1 MFDLIKTVQF
11 LKKLFNKKDIVFISL
26 LIFIY
31 FLTRII
37 NLEGFPIFSDEG
49 IYIHW
54 AKIAWHD
61 AAWRFVSLT
70 DGRQPLQTWATI
82 PFLKMFPDNALFA
95 GRLFG
100 AVSGFL
106 GFVGIFTLSY
116 YLFNKQTAYFASILY
131 IITPF
136 FLFFDRLAMI
146 DSLVNAAFI
155 WIFLFSILLINT
167 LRLDLA
173 LIFGFASGM
182 FLLAK
187 SSVSLFLGLS
197 VFAPLIGLT
206 KNVQKNIRTII
217 NFFILFTIVI
227 FISVLIYNIQR
238 LSPFLH
244 YVAQKN
250 HTFVK
255 TFDEFIKTPFSGF
268 WYNLKYTPLHT
279 AHNLGWT
286 TFIFGLIGFYLIF
299 KKKRLLSIYF
309 LIWIF
314 FPYMLITFSM
324 KVLYSRYI
332 IFLLSPFVI
341 FSAYLLNYIFFVKK
355 KRSVLLYGLIIIIV
369 YIFTVYFNYTVIF
382 DYKKIP
388 FLSDDKGQ
396 YIEGWPSGH
405 GIKEIIEYARLKSKE
420 KPVILLAEGNFGMV
434 GDVLDTFLK
443 KDDYI
448 SIKAYWP
455 LEPKN
460 LMENQ
465 AFLDKNYVYAVSA
478 HQKNTPSNWPVKLIK
493 RFDKPGN
500 KSSIY
505 FFELTK

>member
-1 MFDLIKTVQF
+1 MFDLIKTIQSA
-11 LKKLFNKKDIVFISL
+11 KKLFTKKDIFLILSL
-26 LIFIY
+26 ILVY
-31 FLTRII
+31 FLTRLI

-61 AAWRFVSLT
+61 ATWRFVSLT

-82 PFLKMFPDNALFA
+82 PFLKMFPDSALFA

-100 AVSGFL
+100 VISGFL
-106 GFVGIFTLSY
+106 GSVGIFILSY
-116 YLFNKQTAYFASILY
+116 YLFNKRVAYFSLILY
-131 IITPF
+131 IATPF

-146 DSLVNAAFI
+146 DSLVNASFI
-155 WIFLFSILLINT
+155 WMFLFSIILINT
-167 LRLDLA
+167 LRFDSA

-182 FLLAK
+182 LLLAK

-197 VFAPLIGLT
+197 IFAPLIKLT

-227 FISVLIYNIQR
+227 FLSVLIYNIQR

-244 YVAQKN
+244 YVTQKN

-255 TFDEFIKTPFSGF
+255 TFDEFIKAPFSTF

-279 AHNLGWT
+279 AHNLGWA

-299 KKKRLLSIYF
+299 KKERLLSIYF

-314 FPYMLITFSM
+314 APYIFTTFFM

-332 IFLLSPFVI
+332 IFLLSPFVL
-341 FSAYLLNYIFFVKK
+341 FTAYFLNYIFFVKK
-355 KRSVLLYGLIIIIV
+355 IRTVIFYGLIIII
-369 YIFTVYFNYTVIF
+369 YIFTLYFDYTIVFNY
-382 DYKKIP
+382 KNIP
-388 FLSDDKGQ
+388 FLKDDKGQ
-396 YIEGWPSGH
+396 YIEGWPCGL

-443 KDDYI
+443 RNDNI

-455 LEPKN
+455 MEPKN
-460 LMENQ
+460 LTENQ
-465 AFLDKNYVYAVSA
+465 RLLNKNYVYAVSA
-478 HQKNTPSNWPVKLIK
+478 HQKDTPANWPVKLIK